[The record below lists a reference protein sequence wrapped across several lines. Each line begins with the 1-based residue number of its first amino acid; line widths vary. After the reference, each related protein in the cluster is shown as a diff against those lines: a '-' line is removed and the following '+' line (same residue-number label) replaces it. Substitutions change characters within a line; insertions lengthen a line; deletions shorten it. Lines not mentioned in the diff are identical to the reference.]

1 MSPILI
7 VSVLVLYFLML
18 IGVSYLTQGKGDNAT
33 FFTGNRDSRWYV
45 VAFGM
50 VGASLSGVTFISVP
64 GWIASSGFSY
74 MQMVLGYTLGYVIVA
89 FVLLPLYYK
98 HNLTSI
104 YVYLGERF
112 GPKTHLTGSLLF
124 LVSRLLGSA
133 LRLFLV
139 ADVLHHFVFE
149 AWGLPFWSTV
159 AITLALIWVYT
170 HRGGIKTII
179 WTDTLQTVFM
189 LLALVMGI
197 FLLSSHEI
205 MENSVV
211 LEQMR
216 FSNWWMTED
225 ANAPNYW
232 WKHFF
237 GGMFVTIAMTGLD
250 QDMMQKNLSCRNIND
265 AKKNML
271 SLSVILVVVNLAFLL
286 LGAYLFAYLGQ
297 NETLQT
303 AYDAMEGSV
312 RDDRMFPMI
321 ALSGELGFTFG
332 IIFII
337 GLIAAA
343 YSSADSAITAL
354 TTSFCFDIL
363 KIDKKPGVN
372 TLKTRKIVHIL
383 VTLAVFVTILLA
395 NLVKEQNVIS
405 TVFVVASFTY
415 GPLLGLFFFGILTK
429 REIRDELSWLVC
441 IIVPALLYYVRLHDS
456 IVEPEN
462 IWFNGYKFGY
472 EMLGING
479 ILCFLGLLLISRS
492 VTEKNTQFEATL
504 HQ

>member
-7 VSVLVLYFLML
+7 VSILVAYFLLL
-18 IGVSYLTQGKGDNAT
+18 IGISYLTHGKGDNDT
-33 FFTGNRDSRWYV
+33 FFTGNRNARWYV

-64 GWIASSGFSY
+64 GWVGGSGFSY
-74 MQMVLGYTLGYVIVA
+74 MQMVLGYLLGYIVVA
-89 FVLLPLYYK
+89 FVLLPLYYR

-112 GPKTHLTGSLLF
+112 GPNTHLTGTLF
-124 LVSRLLGSA
+124 FLISRLVGSA

-159 AITLALIWVYT
+159 AITLLLIWVYT

-179 WTDTLQTVFM
+179 WTDTLQTIFM
-189 LLALVMGI
+189 LLALVLGI
-197 FLLSSHEI
+197 VLLSSHEGI
-205 MENSVV
+205 DNEAVWQ
-211 LEQMR
+211 QMR
-216 FSNWWMTED
+216 FSNWWVTD
-225 ANAPNYW
+225 NANAANFW

-250 QDMMQKNLSCRNIND
+250 QDMMQKNLTCRNIND
-265 AKKNML
+265 AKKNMI
-271 SLSVILVVVNLAFLL
+271 SLSVVLIFVNLVFLL
-286 LGAYLFAYLGQ
+286 LGAYLFAFMGQ
-297 NETLQT
+297 NADMES
-303 AYDAMEGSV
+303 AYQAMDSAV

-321 ALSGELGFTFG
+321 ALSGELGITFG
-332 IIFII
+332 VVFII

-354 TTSFCFDIL
+354 TTSVCYDLL
-363 KIDKKPGVN
+363 KIDKKTSGN
-372 TLKTRKIVHIL
+372 SEKTRKTVHIL
-383 VTLAVFVTILLA
+383 VTLAVFVTIIVA

-405 TVFVVASFTY
+405 TVFVAASFTY

-429 REIRDELSWLVC
+429 RELHDQWSWLVC
-441 IIVPALLYYVRLHDS
+441 LLVPIALYYVKMNDAA
-456 IVEPEN
+456 
-462 IWFNGYKFGY
+462 WFGGYKFGY
-472 EMLGING
+472 EMLGLNG
-479 ILCFLGLLLISRS
+479 ILCFLGLLLISYSRK
-492 VTEKNTQFEATL
+492 EKKPAN
-504 HQ
+504 

>member
-7 VSVLVLYFLML
+7 ISVLVLYFLML

-33 FFTGNRDSRWYV
+33 FFTGNRDARWYV

-64 GWIASSGFSY
+64 GWIATSGFSY

-112 GPKTHLTGSLLF
+112 GPKTHLTGSLFF

-197 FLLSSHEI
+197 VLLSSHESI
-205 MENSVV
+205 DNNAV

-216 FSNWWMTED
+216 FSNWWVTDD
-225 ANAPNYW
+225 ANAANYW

-250 QDMMQKNLSCRNIND
+250 QDMMQKNLTCRNIND
-265 AKKNML
+265 AKKNMM
-271 SLSVILVVVNLAFLL
+271 SLSVILVVVNLIFLL

-297 NETLQT
+297 NDTLQA
-303 AYDAMEGSV
+303 AYDAMDGSV
-312 RDDRMFPMI
+312 RDDRMFPMV

-363 KIDKKPGVN
+363 KIDKKPGTN
-372 TLKTRKIVHIL
+372 TLRTRKTVHIL
-383 VTLAVFVTILLA
+383 VTLAVFITILLA

-429 REIRDELSWLVC
+429 RSIRDDLSWLVC
-441 IIVPALLYYVRLHDS
+441 IIVPLVLYYVRMHDS
-456 IVEPEN
+456 IVAPED

-479 ILCFLGLLLISRS
+479 ILCFLGLLLISS
-492 VTEKNTQFEATL
+492 KDTEKNTPVKATL
-504 HQ
+504 PQ

>member
-1 MSPILI
+1 MSPII
-7 VSVLVLYFLML
+7 IISVLALYFLML
-18 IGVSYLTQGKGDNAT
+18 IGVSYITHGKGDNSA
-33 FFTGNRDSRWYV
+33 FFTGNRNANWYV

-50 VGASLSGVTFISVP
+50 IGASLSGVTFISVP
-64 GWIASSGFSY
+64 GWIATSGFSY
-74 MQMVLGYTLGYVIVA
+74 MQMVLGYVLGYCVVA

-98 HNLTSI
+98 RNLTSI

-112 GPKTHLTGSLLF
+112 GPNTHLTGTLFF

-149 AWGLPFWSTV
+149 AWGMPFWSTV
-159 AITLALIWVYT
+159 AITLVLIWIYT

-179 WTDTLQTVFM
+179 WTDTLQTIFM
-189 LLALVMGI
+189 LVALILGIVLLAAHADVDNAAI
-197 FLLSSHEI
+197 
-205 MENSVV
+205 

-216 FSNWWMTED
+216 FSNWWITED
-225 ANAPNYW
+225 PNAGNYW

-250 QDMMQKNLSCRNIND
+250 QDMMQKNLTCRNIGD

-271 SLSVILVVVNLAFLL
+271 SLSVILVFVNFIFLL
-286 LGAYLFAYLGQ
+286 LGAYLFAYLGT
-297 NETLQT
+297 NEDLTS
-303 AYDAMEGSV
+303 AYNAMDEGV
-312 RDDRMFPMI
+312 RNDRMFPMV
-321 ALSGELGFTFG
+321 ALSGELGYTFG
-332 IIFII
+332 ILFIV

-354 TTSFCFDIL
+354 TTSVCYDLL
-363 KIDKKPGVN
+363 KIDKKSKIDPE
-372 TLKTRKIVHIL
+372 KTRKTVHIL
-383 VTLAVFVTILLA
+383 VTFAVFITILIA

-405 TVFVVASFTY
+405 TVFFVAGFTY

-429 REIRDELSWLVC
+429 RQIRDRWSWLVC
-441 IIVPALLYYVRLHDS
+441 LAIPVFLYFVSTHDQT
-456 IVEPEN
+456 VDPVLAPQDL
-462 IWFNGYKFGY
+462 WFNGYKFGY

-479 ILCFLGLLLISRS
+479 ILCFLGLLLISS
-492 VTEKNTQFEATL
+492 PAQEKNPTE
-504 HQ
+504 